1 MDFELLR
8 DILRKE
14 FIGMEVNQYENGM
27 NGTVRL
33 AEHHLGNLEGGTSKR
48 LGKSGVA
55 MFHNGKKFGEI
66 NGQVPSTNDR
76 KAIRLCND
84 KMEAERRMSEFG
96 LRTTDSV
103 LLEDHEYER
112 AKLLIEKSTGPMVL
126 KPYNLAAGKGITL
139 GVDITNIAFA
149 WNQAKDAYSETNK
162 TFKVLLQPMLPGI
175 ETRMLIVEGKF
186 DSAIL
191 RVPANVIGDG
201 HHTIEE
207 LISIKNKAREDN
219 PHLKRLPLN
228 VDKAV
233 KYNLERTGKDVD
245 TIPESDEIVFL
256 HASSNIS
263 LGGDS
268 YEISHLINE
277 NMKIKAEK
285 AVCAI
290 PGISTA
296 GVDIMFESFDEENPA
311 ILEINPGANLRMH
324 HYPWKGEPKF
334 SVFNLVERML
344 DKHLNPDVR

>member
-84 KMEAERRMSEFG
+84 KMEAERRMSELG
-96 LRTTDSV
+96 LKTTDSV

-162 TFKVLLQPMLPGI
+162 TFKVLLQPMLPRDRN
-175 ETRMLIVEGKF
+175 ENAYSRRKVRFSNSQSSRQCHWRWASYNRRTY
-186 DSAIL
+186 
-191 RVPANVIGDG
+191 
-201 HHTIEE
+201 
-207 LISIKNKAREDN
+207 ISIKNKAREDN

-256 HASSNIS
+256 HSSSNIS

-344 DKHLNPDVR
+344 DKHLSPDV